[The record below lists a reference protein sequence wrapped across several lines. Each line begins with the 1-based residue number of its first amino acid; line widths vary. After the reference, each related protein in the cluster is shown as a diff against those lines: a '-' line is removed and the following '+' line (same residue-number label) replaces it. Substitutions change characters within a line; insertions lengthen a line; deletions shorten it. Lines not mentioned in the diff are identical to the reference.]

1 MNAAKRWSGSAAV
14 AALLAAPAA
23 FADLH
28 ALVVEGLGGEPAY
41 AEQFHATAQALRQAS
56 QSVGGAQVTVLT
68 GADAT
73 KEKIL
78 AQLRAMTKSLTADD
92 RVAVYLV
99 GHGSYDGYAY
109 KFNVPGPDLSADE
122 LVRTLNAL
130 PARNQL
136 IAATGS
142 ASGALLESLKK
153 EGRIVFTATRS
164 GNERNITQFGSALA
178 EALGTAATDVDKNG
192 SISAQEAFDAA
203 ERAVK
208 DYYEREKRLAT
219 EHPRLEG
226 KLAARFTIAQLG
238 ATAESASG
246 AATGQPE
253 RERLN
258 SEIETLRLRKDSMSE
273 ADYAAQLEQLL
284 LQLAEL
290 EDRLEQGGAAP

>member
-1 MNAAKRWSGSAAV
+1 MNAAKRCSGLVAV
-14 AALLAAPAA
+14 AALLGAPAA

-28 ALVVEGLGGEPAY
+28 ALVVEGLGGEPVY

-56 QSVGGAQVTVLT
+56 QSVGGAQVTVLA

-78 AQLRAMTKSLTADD
+78 AQLRTMAKTLTADD

-109 KFNVPGPDLSADE
+109 KFNISGPDLTADE
-122 LVRTLNAL
+122 LARAL
-130 PARNQL
+130 DALLTQNQL
-136 IAATGS
+136 IAVTGS
-142 ASGALLESLKK
+142 ASGALLEALKK
-153 EGRIVFTATRS
+153 KGRIVLTATRS

-178 EALGTAATDVDKNG
+178 DALSTAATDVDKN
-192 SISAQEAFDAA
+192 SSVSAQEVFDAA

-226 KLAARFTIAQLG
+226 ELAARFTVAQLG
-238 ATAESASG
+238 ASAETAN
-246 AATGQPE
+246 AAGQPQ
-253 RERLN
+253 RTRLN
-258 SEIETLRLRKDSMSE
+258 NEIEALRLRKDSLSE

-284 LQLAEL
+284 LQLAEF
-290 EDRLEQGGAAP
+290 EDRLEQGEAAP

>member
-1 MNAAKRWSGSAAV
+1 MNAAKRCSGSVAV
-14 AALLAAPAA
+14 AALLGAPAA

-28 ALVVEGLGGEPAY
+28 ALVVEGLGGEPVY

-56 QSVGGAQVTVLT
+56 QSVGGAQVTVLA

-78 AQLRAMTKSLTADD
+78 AQLRTMAKTLTADD
-92 RVAVYLV
+92 RVAVYLI

-109 KFNVPGPDLSADE
+109 KFNISGPDLTADE
-122 LVRTLNAL
+122 LARALDAL
-130 PARNQL
+130 PTQNQL
-136 IAATGS
+136 IAVTGS
-142 ASGALLESLKK
+142 ASGALLEALKK
-153 EGRIVFTATRS
+153 KGRIVLTATRS

-178 EALGTAATDVDKNG
+178 DALSTAATDVDKN
-192 SISAQEAFDAA
+192 SSVSAQEVFDAA

-226 KLAARFTIAQLG
+226 ELAARFTVAQLG
-238 ATAESASG
+238 ASAETAN
-246 AATGQPE
+246 AAGQPQ
-253 RERLN
+253 RARLN
-258 SEIETLRLRKDSMSE
+258 NEIEALRLRKDSLSE

-284 LQLAEL
+284 LQLAEF
-290 EDRLEQGGAAP
+290 EDRLEQGEAAP